1 MLTYKR
7 SGLVGLV
14 MKCVYLDALSYEGD
28 YSYNT
33 VPMFTWI
40 VVEGTLVAIAAS
52 LPLLRP
58 LVKQR
63 LGSRVTANSY
73 DLPRYAY
80 PGGRSNHTDSS
91 GFSRL
96 DKVRMSAKGD
106 GTRGASAYAV
116 RSLDGGDSDENVLV
130 LQDLQGHM
138 QQGSPEAPGRKGLN
152 GRIVVRQEYL
162 VTSEIKEEE
171 WEKQHKTKGD
181 ISPGGSSN
189 QSFRCEEPRSPPSIW
204 PREKR

>member
-1 MLTYKR
+1 
-7 SGLVGLV
+7 

-63 LGSRVTANSY
+63 LGTRATANSY

-80 PGGRSNHTDSS
+80 PGGRSGHTDSS

-96 DKVRMSAKGD
+96 DKVRTSVKG
-106 GTRGASAYAV
+106 GGSRGASAYAV

-130 LQDLQGHM
+130 LQDLQARQGHM
-138 QQGSPEAPGRKGLN
+138 QQGSADDSGRNGLN

-162 VTSEIKEEE
+162 VTSEVKAAE
-171 WEKQHKTKGD
+171 WKKQHQVKGEV
-181 ISPGGSSN
+181 SPGGMSGASDE
-189 QSFRCEEPRSPPSIW
+189 SFDEEEPRPPPSAW

>member
-1 MLTYKR
+1 
-7 SGLVGLV
+7 

-52 LPLLRP
+52 IPLLRP
-58 LVKQR
+58 LVKKHMGTR
-63 LGSRVTANSY
+63 ATANSY

-80 PGGRSNHTDSS
+80 PGGRSGHTDSS

-96 DKVRMSAKGD
+96 EKVRTSVMGGGS
-106 GTRGASAYAV
+106 RGVGAYAV

-130 LQDLQGHM
+130 LQDLQARQGHM
-138 QQGSPEAPGRKGLN
+138 QQGPAEDPGRKGMN
-152 GRIVVRQEYL
+152 GRIVVRQDYV
-162 VTSEIKEEE
+162 VTSEVKAAE
-171 WEKQHKTKGD
+171 WEKQQKVKRKVG
-181 ISPGGSSN
+181 PGGTSGSSDE
-189 QSFRCEEPRSPPSIW
+189 SFEIEEPRAPPSAW
-204 PREKR
+204 SREKR

>member
-1 MLTYKR
+1 
-7 SGLVGLV
+7 

-58 LVKQR
+58 LVKR
-63 LGSRVTANSY
+63 NIGTRATAGSY

-80 PGGRSNHTDSS
+80 PGGRSGHTDSS

-96 DKVRMSAKGD
+96 DK
-106 GTRGASAYAV
+106 TRTSVKTGGSRRVSSYAL
-116 RSLDGGDSDENVLV
+116 RSLDGDDSDENVLV
-130 LQDLQGHM
+130 LQDLQERQGRM
-138 QQGSPEAPGRKGLN
+138 QQGLPGNPGREGFN
-152 GRIVVRQEYL
+152 GKIVVRQDYT
-162 VTSEIKEEE
+162 VTSEDKEAGLKPR
-171 WEKQHKTKGD
+171 EKRRGEP
-181 ISPGGSSN
+181 SPGGLSESD
-189 QSFRCEEPRSPPSIW
+189 QSLEGEGPRLPPSIW
-204 PREKR
+204 SRER

>member
-1 MLTYKR
+1 MLTYNN

-52 LPLLRP
+52 VPLLRP
-58 LVKQR
+58 LIKQR
-63 LGSRVTANSY
+63 LDTRATANSY

-80 PGGRSNHTDSS
+80 PSGRSGHTDSS

-96 DKVRMSAKGD
+96 EKSRTSMKG
-106 GTRGASAYAV
+106 GGSRGASAYAV
-116 RSLDGGDSDENVLV
+116 RSLDGDDSDENELV
-130 LQDLQGHM
+130 LQGIQKR
-138 QQGSPEAPGRKGLN
+138 QGSPEVPRWNGLN

-162 VTSEIKEEE
+162 VTREATEGEHEGEQTS
-171 WEKQHKTKGD
+171 GRPAD
-181 ISPGGSSN
+181 PGCSD
-189 QSFRCEEPRSPPSIW
+189 QSFDAVEPRLPPSAW
-204 PREKR
+204 PRERR